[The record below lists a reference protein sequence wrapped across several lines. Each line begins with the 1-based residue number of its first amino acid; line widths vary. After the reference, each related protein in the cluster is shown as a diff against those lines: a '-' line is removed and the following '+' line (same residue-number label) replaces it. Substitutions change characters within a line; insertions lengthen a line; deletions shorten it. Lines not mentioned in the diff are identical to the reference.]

1 MMPSSSASDL
11 RRLVG
16 WAAVLF
22 PSVYFASDLLEV
34 VQGDFTTLRL
44 SLTYVGESA
53 LPLVLLGLYAV
64 QRPQI
69 GRLGLAGAV
78 AFAYAYVFFTS
89 TVVYALVDGTRDY
102 DEVTRVFGWAMTLHG
117 AVLVAGGLCFG
128 LGVVRAGVLP
138 SWTGRCL
145 VVGVVLVAAA
155 SGSSNTVRTIA
166 AAFPDA
172 ALIGMGVAALRLDG
186 GPRADR
192 TKAPARE
199 ATTTPG

>member
-1 MMPSSSASDL
+1 MTPSSSSSHLSRA
-11 RRLVG
+11 VG

-22 PSVYFASDLLEV
+22 PAVYFASDILEV

-44 SLTYVGESA
+44 TLTYVGESA

-64 QRPQI
+64 QRPRI

-78 AFAYAYVFFTS
+78 AFSYAYVFFTS

-128 LGVVRAGVLP
+128 LGVVRARVLFG
-138 SWTGRCL
+138 WTGRCL
-145 VVGVVLVAAA
+145 AVGVILVAAA
-155 SGSSNTVRTIA
+155 SGSSNVVRTA
-166 AAFPDA
+166 AAALPDA
-172 ALIGMGVAALRLDG
+172 ALIGMGVAVLRLDSAARG
-186 GPRADR
+186 AA
-192 TKAPARE
+192 TEVAARE
-199 ATTTPG
+199 VATTPG